1 MSEDRTKYGG
11 KRMPR
16 PPLLLDRLPGDGE
29 RMTTFEYLFSPETLR
44 VQELHHG
51 VVRVA
56 ESPTPRHQRVVLKLA
71 TVLRAQIEPAGLG
84 EIFIAPLDVI
94 LDQVRDLVVQPDL
107 FFVSHARE
115 HIVTD
120 RVWGAPDLVVEV
132 LSPKPRLGSLE
143 TRLRWFADYGVREC
157 WLVHQ
162 IARQIEV
169 LRFDAGNEV
178 TRRVYG
184 ARDRVVSELMPDL
197 DLRPRDLISVAFG
210 S

>member
-1 MSEDRTKYGG
+1 
-11 KRMPR
+11 MPR
-16 PPLLLDRLPGDGE
+16 PSLLLDRLPDDGE
-29 RMTTFEYLFSPETLR
+29 RMTAFEYLFSPETPR

-56 ESPTPRHQRVVLKLA
+56 ESPTPRHQRLVLKLA
-71 TVLRAQIEPAGLG
+71 TILRAQVEPPGLG
-84 EIFIAPLDVI
+84 EIFIAPLDVV
-94 LDQVRDLVVQPDL
+94 LDQVKDLVVQPDL

-143 TRLRWFADYGVREC
+143 TRLRWFTDYGVREC

-162 IARQIEV
+162 IARQVEV
-169 LRFDAGNEV
+169 LRFDAGSEA

-184 ARDRVVSELMPDL
+184 AHDRVVSDRIPDL
-197 DLRPRDLISVAFG
+197 DLLVGDLISVDYG
-210 S
+210 SC